1 MILEK
6 NPLILPQRLTS
17 NKVLKTNAMMTTKAA
32 SRKEGAGNNYIVSI
46 SIIGLFFFIFGFVT
60 WLNGIL
66 IPYLKIACELTDF
79 QALFVAFAF
88 YISYTLMALP
98 SSRLLKK
105 TGFKRGMMVGLW
117 VMALGTLM
125 FIPAA
130 LLRNYALF
138 LLGLFI
144 MGTGLAILQTAS
156 NPYITIIG
164 PSETA
169 ARRISIM
176 GICNKLA
183 GAVAPLILAYFI
195 LSDGDVFVKGLQGM
209 TEEGRILA
217 LNGLARR
224 VIGPY
229 AVMSAVLLLLGLF
242 IRRAPL
248 PEIETEREG
257 VVEERT
263 AAGKPSIFHFP
274 HLILGVITLFFYV
287 GIEVIAGDTIIRYG
301 LSLGVPLQSAKNFT
315 SIVLIAMVVGYILGI
330 LLIPR
335 VLSQK
340 AALAWSGILGVL
352 FTVLITVLS
361 PETRLVIPFMD
372 LMTLT
377 PMEIILPW
385 TCLFVG
391 LLGLAN
397 AMVWPAVWPL
407 AIHGLGPYIKTGSA
421 LLIMA
426 IAGGALLPL
435 LWGYLSDVWSPQQ
448 AYWLG
453 IPCYLCIIGF
463 ALWGHKVKTW
473 KI

>member
-17 NKVLKTNAMMTTKAA
+17 NKVLKTNTMMTTKTA
-32 SRKEGAGNNYIVSI
+32 SRKKGAGNNYIVSI

-117 VMALGTLM
+117 VMAMGTLM

-183 GAVAPLILAYFI
+183 GAIAPLILAYFI

-209 TEEGRILA
+209 SEEGRVLA

-229 AVMSAVLLLLGLF
+229 AVMSAVLFLLGLF

-248 PEIETEREG
+248 PEIEAEREG
-257 VVEERT
+257 IAEERT

-352 FTVLITVLS
+352 FTVLITVFS
-361 PETRLVIPFMD
+361 P
-372 LMTLT
+372 
-377 PMEIILPW
+377 
-385 TCLFVG
+385 
-391 LLGLAN
+391 
-397 AMVWPAVWPL
+397 
-407 AIHGLGPYIKTGSA
+407 
-421 LLIMA
+421 
-426 IAGGALLPL
+426 
-435 LWGYLSDVWSPQQ
+435 
-448 AYWLG
+448 
-453 IPCYLCIIGF
+453 
-463 ALWGHKVKTW
+463 
-473 KI
+473 